1 MSMPP
6 PPPGFELVVSPS
18 GPPPPP
24 PGFQLVDAQPQPT
37 TADSVWDAGQQLVR
51 GLNRGVN
58 SIVSLPNEI
67 FAGAVNLIAPGQ
79 GDRFKWDNPVSRFM
93 SSPEAK
99 PQTELGRYADQ
110 VGQAVGASSIPMM
123 GMAAKATQAVMPA
136 VAPAATA
143 MGRIGQQSGQI
154 GQQLVNSYRTAPGAA
169 VAADVA
175 AAAGSGVGQQMAQ
188 DGGFG
193 PVGQMVGGVVGGM
206 APNAIAGAASGTV
219 RQVQRARANMG
230 EQGAYGRI
238 VDQLPGGVAP
248 LADDIA
254 VGATGGNLGNNRR
267 ALDILGEEMTRAN
280 GNVAVAQQAAIAR
293 IAQEAGITPQTAA
306 QHLRRLSNVH
316 RGSQLMLGEY
326 PAVAR
331 SDAAQRTRQAGNVDL
346 DELGRVQSSTTQ
358 GQLDYLANNGNA
370 QSAQHVRNA
379 IARRQEDL
387 SPAVADSLL
396 QSGPQAQVGPRTT
409 RPATIGDVEAM
420 VANADNL
427 AAQEYRAAYQGPI
440 NNQMMLQTLPR
451 LLQWH
456 ERRAA
461 GRAGEI
467 ANAIN
472 RATGQFYIDT
482 PNGRVAMMTLQQLQ
496 DARGAVRGQITEYRR
511 AGRDDLVRAVQPVYQ
526 QITRLMGQMSPQWAR
541 ANARWADNRLQDVA
555 AELGEAFAKNAGPR
569 FREQMR
575 EFDRMAPEAQNV
587 VRVYWIQQQLD
598 RLQNAGDSAS
608 LSRFFAND
616 HMRNMARQLLGDQ
629 AAIGFTRMIRDLKV
643 AEQSQRM
650 MGNSATHRR
659 GVAQRQEDAET
670 GLNTARELA
679 SPGGMRNWLFERA
692 IQAAT
697 ENRNRP
703 MASVLTTPM
712 SETAQVAMHLHRM
725 QQQQNRLLQFAQP
738 MLLPPAWAGQIAPA
752 VNPTVPEYVIGR

>member
-24 PGFQLVDAQPQPT
+24 PGFQLVEQQPT
-37 TADSVWDAGQQLVR
+37 TADSISDAGQQLVR
-51 GLNRGVN
+51 GVNRGLN
-58 SIVSLPNEI
+58 AIVSLPGEI
-67 FAGAVNLIAPGQ
+67 VGGAVNLIAPGQ
-79 GDRFKWDNPVSRFM
+79 GDRFKWNNPVSQFM
-93 SSPEAK
+93 SSSDAK

-110 VGQAVGASSIPMM
+110 VGQAVGASAIPMM
-123 GMAAKATQAVMPA
+123 GMAAKARQAT
-136 VAPAATA
+136 APAQTT
-143 MGRIGQQSGQI
+143 IGQI
-154 GQQLVNSYRTAPGAA
+154 GQNLVNSYRTAPGAA
-169 VAADVA
+169 VAADLA
-175 AAAGSGVGQQMAQ
+175 AAGGSGVGQQMAQ

-193 PVGQMVGGVVGGM
+193 PVGQMVGGVIGGM
-206 APNAIAGAASGTV
+206 APNAIAGATSGTV

-254 VGATGGNLGNNRR
+254 VGAGAGNLTNNRR
-267 ALDILGEEMTRAN
+267 ALDILGEEMNRAN
-280 GNVAVAQQAAIAR
+280 GNVAMAQQAAIAR
-293 IAQEAGITPQTAA
+293 IAQEANVTPQTAA
-306 QHLRRLSNVH
+306 QHLRRLSDVH

-370 QSAQHVRNA
+370 QSAQNVRNA

-387 SPAVADSLL
+387 SPAVADTL
-396 QSGPQAQVGPRTT
+396 QQAGPQAQVGPRTA

-427 AAQEYRAAYQGPI
+427 ASQEYRAAYQAPI

-467 ANAIN
+467 ATAIN

-526 QITRLMGQMSPQWAR
+526 QITRLMGQMSPQWAQ

-555 AELGEAFAKNAGPR
+555 AELGEAFAKSAGPR

-575 EFDRMAPEAQNV
+575 EFRQMAPEAQNV

-616 HMRNMARQLLGDQ
+616 HMRDMVRQLLGDQ

-679 SPGGMRNWLFERA
+679 SPGGMRNWIFERA

-697 ENRNRP
+697 ENRNAP
-703 MASVLTTPM
+703 MADILTTPM
-712 SETAQVAMHLHRM
+712 SDAARVAMHLYRM
-725 QQQQNRLLQFAQP
+725 QQQQNRLMQFAQP
-738 MLLPPAWAGQIAPA
+738 MLLPTPAVGQLAPA
-752 VNPTVPEYVIGR
+752 VNPAVPEYVIGR